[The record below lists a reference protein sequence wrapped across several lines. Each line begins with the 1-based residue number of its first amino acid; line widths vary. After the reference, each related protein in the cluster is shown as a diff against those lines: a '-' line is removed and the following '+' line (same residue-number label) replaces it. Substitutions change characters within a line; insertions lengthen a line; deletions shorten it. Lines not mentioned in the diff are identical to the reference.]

1 MADPRGRY
9 TVRTIDTLDPTLGA
23 DPITVTFPE
32 VKDFQKQI
40 QFAEND
46 VKKEARNANKDIAD
60 KVVQMARRNSWMAY
74 HPRQYESLVR
84 PTIRAVQGTT
94 PKIKSGGAKIVRR
107 PRYRGDPSVKAT
119 DVWPAVE
126 FGSSKTVDDLGRRT
140 GDKFGPRRKGGWVLF
155 PTIRT
160 LQPWIRGEYTKR
172 MEKILNGI

>member
-1 MADPRGRY
+1 VAFGL
-9 TVRTIDTLDPTLGA
+9 RTASTLDPTLGA
-23 DPITVTFPE
+23 APITVTFPE

-40 QFAEND
+40 RFAEKD
-46 VKKEARNANKDIAD
+46 VKKEARAANRDIAD
-60 KVVQMARRNSWMAY
+60 RVVQMARRNSWMAY

-107 PRYRGDPSVKAT
+107 PRYRGDLSVKAT

-126 FGSSKTVDDLGRRT
+126 FGSSRTVDSLGRRT

-155 PTIRT
+155 PTIRIM
-160 LQPWIRGEYTKR
+160 QPWIREQYTKR
-172 MEKILNGI
+172 MEKILKGI